1 MEISKKEIN
10 SFDDLIFGV
19 HPSAGRGSVA
29 SMHELPNGIIISV
42 IGGFPT
48 EGHPRINGN
57 GIHTFEVAA
66 WRKEGNQWIDLDGEY
81 TNGILYFQNRNQI
94 TEVIQKLLSM

>member
-1 MEISKKEIN
+1 MEICKKEITC
-10 SFDDLIFGV
+10 FDDLVFGI

-42 IGGFPT
+42 IGGFPS

-66 WRKEGNQWIDLDGEY
+66 WYKEGHQWIQLNEVNSDD
-81 TNGILYFQNRNQI
+81 ILYFQNRNQI
-94 TEVIQKLLSM
+94 TEVIQKLLEM

>member
-1 MEISKKEIN
+1 MEISKKEIS
-10 SFDDLIFGV
+10 SFDDLVFGV
-19 HPSAGRGSVA
+19 HQGGRGLVA

-42 IGGFPT
+42 VGGFPS
-48 EGHPRINGN
+48 EHQPRLGGD

-66 WRKEGNQWIDLDGEY
+66 WYKEGHEWIQLSE
-81 TNGILYFQNRNQI
+81 NGDILYFQNRNQI